1 MRTLSANAYDTENND
16 HPHSD
21 CVDNHD
27 GDEEGDGHEISP
39 LRLGHC
45 QAIGIKYNDH
55 PHPHHD
61 HDKDKKS
68 HDDDCD
74 ENYRISPLSLRA
86 PSANAGGVRRIE
98 ARTDFALR
106 ISSS

>member
-1 MRTLSANAYDTENND
+1 MRTLSLNAYDTENND
-16 HPHSD
+16 HPHRD

-27 GDEEGDGHEISP
+27 GDAHEIS
-39 LRLGHC
+39 LRMGHC
-45 QAIGIKYNDH
+45 QAISIEYNDH
-55 PHPHHD
+55 PHPLHD
-61 HDKDKKS
+61 HDKGKNDE
-68 HDDDCD
+68 DDDCD